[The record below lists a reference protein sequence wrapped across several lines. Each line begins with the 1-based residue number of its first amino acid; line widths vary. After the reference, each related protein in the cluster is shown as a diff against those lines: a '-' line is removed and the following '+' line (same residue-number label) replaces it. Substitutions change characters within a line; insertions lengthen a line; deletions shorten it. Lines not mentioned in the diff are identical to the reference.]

1 MIVALGLVLAAVF
14 LFPRLLD
21 RVRSSMIVTPSTKPE
36 ELVSPEEFEA
46 AEIDRLLEDEDFVQ
60 VFNNFYYPDSEIVEA
75 SLVDESQN
83 LFFVRFESV
92 DDYDKVEDYYNNK
105 NVQSIWQK
113 SDIYEKD
120 EESRTSR
127 FTFYGLEENKIVNL
141 LISDKGQQTV
151 SITVIYWELQ

>member
-1 MIVALGLVLAAVF
+1 VAIGLILSAIY

-21 RVRSSMIVTPSTKPE
+21 RIRSSLVVTPSTKSE
-36 ELVSPEEFEA
+36 ELISPQDFKA
-46 AEIDRLLEDEDFVQ
+46 AEINMLLEDEDFVQ

-75 SLVDESQN
+75 SLVDENQN
-83 LFFVRFESV
+83 LFFVRFESN
-92 DDYDKVEDYYNNK
+92 DDYEKIEDYYNNK

-120 EESRTSR
+120 RENNTSK

-141 LISDKGQQTV
+141 LISDRGQQSV